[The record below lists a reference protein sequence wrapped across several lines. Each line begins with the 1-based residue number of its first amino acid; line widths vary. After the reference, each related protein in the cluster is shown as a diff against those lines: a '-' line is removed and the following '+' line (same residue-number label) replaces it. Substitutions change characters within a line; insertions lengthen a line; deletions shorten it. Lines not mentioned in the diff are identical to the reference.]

1 MKFKIDENL
10 SVEVAH
16 LLRTAQYNAFT
27 VPEQH
32 LGGKPDSDIARI
44 CQQEERCLITLDQD
58 FADIRTYPPE
68 EYSGLIVLRLNRL
81 DKYYVLNVITKLI
94 KTLGNEPLKGHLWIV
109 EEDRIRI
116 RGSANF
122 PG

>member
-10 SVEVAH
+10 SIEVAQ
-16 LLRTAQYNAFT
+16 LLREAQYHAVT
-27 VPEQH
+27 VLEQN

-44 CQQEERCLITLDQD
+44 CQGEERCLITLDRD

-68 EYSGLIVLRLNRL
+68 EYSGLIILRLNRL

-94 KTLGNEPLKGHLWIV
+94 KTLGKEPLKGYLWIV

-116 RGSANF
+116 RGRSNF